1 MLNERM
7 LASLSVPKSLDC
19 SGGYFAMISRLLGFS
34 GGSSWL
40 HIVDGYKSAL
50 VVVASLEGD
59 REDGC
64 L

>member
-50 VVVASLEGD
+50 VVVA
-59 REDGC
+59 
-64 L
+64 